1 MLLEEVEKHIL
12 KFIWKFKGLRI
23 AKTVLKKNEPG
34 RLTFSISK
42 FTTKLQYSK
51 ECGTGIKTDIQT
63 SGIE

>member
-12 KFIWKFKGLRI
+12 KFIWKFNGLRR

-42 FTTKLQYSK
+42 LTTKLQYSK
-51 ECGTGIKTDIQT
+51 ECGTGINTDI
-63 SGIE
+63 